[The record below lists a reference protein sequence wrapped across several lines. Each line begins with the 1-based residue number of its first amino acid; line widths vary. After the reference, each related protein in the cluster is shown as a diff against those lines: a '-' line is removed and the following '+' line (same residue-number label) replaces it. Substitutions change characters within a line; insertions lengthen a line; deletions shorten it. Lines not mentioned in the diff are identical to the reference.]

1 MQGARQQHWQLASL
15 SLLLLFSCALLVDAL
30 SGGSYTRAAGSY
42 SDSYY
47 IASFARNIAT
57 GAGWVSWHGYAP
69 IPLDIQMSTGP
80 VVFLPVSALLYLG
93 LPATLAIPLATLAL
107 NLGLLWLLLRSLS
120 GLLDGRQLFLL
131 CLAWLPFLFSFQ
143 SHQWYLVLGETPAA
157 LLLAIATAQL
167 MLPGRLPRHFAFAG
181 MATAA
186 AVFCKLVAIFGIAIL
201 SLFAAWQVLA
211 KQVQQPGKAAL
222 ACLAGLAL
230 PPAVLALLASA
241 QFGPAVTM
249 EYVSNYLSFYL
260 TGHGQASTNPEEW
273 DVASTLNNLLLN
285 TRALQP
291 VWEAR
296 HGFFALLALSL
307 LAPVIALW
315 QLPMRHAGRQRCILA
330 LALLASVFV
339 AWFFFLGLHQ
349 QGRYFHIAGMLAALA
364 VGLFAATSRH
374 AATASLALALAWL
387 STSPQW
393 PASSPADNYLASN
406 LTLARAIDDDPL
418 ANEYIWSAATVVPI
432 PFVAL
437 HTDSNRR
444 WYSALGY
451 VAKYADLDPARTT
464 TRGEEEISIPQGGM
478 VNWARHLEIMS
489 AAGHMDIRE
498 YEKLGS
504 ELASMQKN
512 PSLQLSLLWHGPQTV
527 PMVVDS
533 LYRKQVGLPCPAR
546 YSNAEFFILHCT
558 VAQLEDALNRLVGKP
573 GAISLSVVAPAGAVE
588 LEP

>member
-57 GAGWVSWHGYAP
+57 GAGWASWHGYAP

-131 CLAWLPFLFSFQ
+131 SLAWLPFLFSFQ
-143 SHQWYLVLGETPAA
+143 SHQWYLCLGETACA
-157 LLLAIATAQL
+157 LLLAIAALQL
-167 MLPGRLPRHFAFAG
+167 ALPGRLPRHFVLAG
-181 MATAA
+181 MAASA
-186 AVFCKLVAIFGIAIL
+186 AVFCKLVAILGIAIL
-201 SLFAAWQVLA
+201 SLFAGWLA
-211 KQVQQPGKAAL
+211 ATRQLQQPGRAL
-222 ACLAGLAL
+222 LAWLAGLAL
-230 PPAVLALLASA
+230 LPAVLALLASLHY
-241 QFGPAVTM
+241 GPGLVLDYVT
-249 EYVSNYLSFYL
+249 NYLSFYL

-291 VWEAR
+291 VWGAR

-307 LAPVIALW
+307 LAPVIAIW
-315 QLPMRHAGRQRCILA
+315 QLPMRHATRQRCVLA
-330 LALLASVFV
+330 LALLASAFL

-364 VGLFAATSRH
+364 VGLFAATSRQ

-387 STSPQW
+387 SACPPW
-393 PASSPADNYLASN
+393 PASSPEDNYRANNLA
-406 LTLARAIDDDPL
+406 LAAALDKDPT
-418 ANEYIWSAATVVPI
+418 ATQYIWAAATVVPI

-464 TRGEEEISIPQGGM
+464 TRGKDEISIPQGGM
-478 VNWARHLEIMS
+478 VNWARHLEIMT

-527 PMVVDS
+527 PMVVDT
-533 LYRKQVGLPCPAR
+533 LYRDQFGLPCPAR